1 MKSPTAGQ
9 AAIFCRAASS
19 SSDTLPEDASCI
31 QSVAVSG
38 ADLLRQDSADT
49 RRHFEHAL
57 DRLQRSATLDRLVS
71 GEVSRLAHDG
81 AYIPERVVPG
91 RLSLY
96 ENADCR
102 LDLVTTRTSAEQPST
117 FLYSNTTSLVHVSLD
132 DSACVS
138 ISAYQA
144 PRVERNDTFVAGA
157 KLELI
162 EQRNL
167 DRYHAIRASAD
178 GLTAHDLC
186 SDRPSVLLRLALKRE
201 LPFVWGFDREVLA
214 AKFYYPSDV
223 GASRRALAIDFL
235 LATSHPRLAELCSLL
250 RASQW
255 HFLRWRAIQ
264 VMAREGFATVDELM
278 HAACDDNHPEI
289 RSAARDTLDQMA
301 QA

>member
-1 MKSPTAGQ
+1 MESPTARQ
-9 AAIFCRAASS
+9 ATIFCRATSS
-19 SSDTLPEDASCI
+19 LSGDFLEDASCI
-31 QSVAVSG
+31 ESVAVAG
-38 ADLLRQDSADT
+38 ADWLRQDGADM
-49 RRHFEHAL
+49 RPHFEHAL
-57 DRLQRSATLDRLVS
+57 GRLQRSATLDRLVFA
-71 GEVSRLAHDG
+71 EVSRLARDG
-81 AYIPERVVPG
+81 DYIPERVVPG
-91 RLSLY
+91 RMSLY

-102 LDLVTTRTSAEQPST
+102 LDLVTLRTSAEQPST

-132 DSACVS
+132 DSARVS
-138 ISAYQA
+138 ISVYRA
-144 PRVERNDTFVAGA
+144 PQVERNDTFIAGA

-167 DRYHAIRASAD
+167 SRYHAIRVSAD
-178 GLTAHDLC
+178 GLAAHDLC

-264 VMAREGFATVDELM
+264 VIAGEGFAPVDQLM
-278 HAACDDNHPEI
+278 HGACDDDHPEI
-289 RSAARDTLDQMA
+289 RAAAHSMLDRMA